1 MLDLGFLSLWSI
13 VHGVEISIILWNA
26 ICNTYMLRLWLYLY
40 ISLLCVITSEI
51 VYVVHIIPFH
61 MESYIHMICCSI
73 QLPVLTLF
81 NSLFISILHMTLWTI
96 FTLCLSYFSFFRFCM
111 DKLELPS
118 ENILVNREVYVA
130 SSYSFI
136 CNRCHQLVLGV

>member
-96 FTLCLSYFSFFRFCM
+96 FTLCLSYFSFFRFGM
-111 DKLELPS
+111 DELELPS
-118 ENILVNREVYVA
+118 RLFGTGCVVTSPTTHVKLLDNTGSRSL
-130 SSYSFI
+130 
-136 CNRCHQLVLGV
+136 